1 MTSRWNFVLGVLV
14 IVLLVAVLVMQ
25 LTGSPMVR
33 AAAASVSAAQEPAR
47 EITVTGQGAAT
58 AQPDMARASIG
69 VQVIAPTV
77 AQATQ
82 ENETQMAEV
91 IAKLKGLGVAA
102 KDIQTTNYSIFPQ
115 RNFQNGNS
123 GEITGYQVSDTV
135 QVTIRDLSTVGTVLD
150 QVTQAGANNVFGVTF
165 GASDQ
170 TTLQSEAIDKAVADA
185 RTRAEELAKASGVQL
200 GDVVSISQAAS
211 ATPIQFAQAT
221 TQTAGG
227 SVPIQP
233 GTVEVNAQVQI
244 SYAIK

>member
-1 MTSRWNFVLGVLV
+1 MTSRWNFVLGVV
-14 IVLLVAVLVMQ
+14 VAVLLTAVLVMQ
-25 LTGSPMVR
+25 LTGNPIVHT
-33 AAAASVSAAQEPAR
+33 AAAAVNTAQEPVS
-47 EITVTGQGAAT
+47 EITVTGQGTAT
-58 AQPDMARASIG
+58 TQPDMAQASIG

-77 AQATQ
+77 AQATR

-91 IAKLKGLGVAA
+91 IAKLKELGVAA

-115 RNFQNGNS
+115 HNFQNGNS

-135 QVTIRDLSTVGTVLD
+135 QVTIRDLSTVGTVMD

-165 GASDQ
+165 GVSDQ
-170 TTLQSEAIDKAVADA
+170 TALQSEAIDKAVADA

-200 GDVVSISQAAS
+200 GNVVSISQTTAS
-211 ATPIQFAQAT
+211 TPIPFAQAT
-221 TQTAGG
+221 AQTAGG
-227 SVPIQP
+227 AVPIQP